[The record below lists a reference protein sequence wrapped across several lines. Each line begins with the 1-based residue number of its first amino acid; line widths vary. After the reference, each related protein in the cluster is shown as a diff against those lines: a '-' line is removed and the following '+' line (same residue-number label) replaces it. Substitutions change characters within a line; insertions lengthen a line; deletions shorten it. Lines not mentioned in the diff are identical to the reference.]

1 MSAKGT
7 VLIGRVGAAHGVRG
21 EVRMKS
27 FTGDPMSAGAYG
39 PLAAADGRVLEI
51 AALRPAPGAT
61 GTLIVRFKGIDDRSA
76 AEALTGT
83 DLSVPRDRLP
93 PPEDDDYYH
102 ADLIGLEA
110 VSVSGEPIGTVIAVP
125 NYGAGDLIE
134 VAPPRGEPVLIP
146 FTRAAVPEVDI
157 AGGRIVVDPPPGLL
171 EAEAEEGE

>member
-1 MSAKGT
+1 
-7 VLIGRVGAAHGVRG
+7 
-21 EVRMKS
+21 
-27 FTGDPMSAGAYG
+27 
-39 PLAAADGRVLEI
+39 
-51 AALRPAPGAT
+51 
-61 GTLIVRFKGIDDRSA
+61 LIVRFKGIDDRSA